1 MSEQNYFENALANF
15 THEAACGGAI
25 RHLADLGYTVRQI
38 TEQMAFPAPY
48 EKVRQDVWEHMLH
61 TKAVLLEEP
70 GAGGGAAQEKPNYVL
85 EYNRYGKASF
95 RLVTAQNENRKP
107 IIWKERRFEEI
118 EMRQAARGAGL
129 DVLKPPLTG
138 KNAVIAAYLR
148 EKCMENGED
157 LSYCSCPFALQSLK
171 NPSAFQSAMRVLE
184 ERQREYVLGLSWPE
198 KICYHRLDRRMRDI
212 VVRLYENGQ
221 YEGTLYFLK
230 TEEKVSFL

>member
-1 MSEQNYFENALANF
+1 
-15 THEAACGGAI
+15 
-25 RHLADLGYTVRQI
+25 
-38 TEQMAFPAPY
+38 
-48 EKVRQDVWEHMLH
+48 MLH

-138 KNAVIAAYLR
+138 KNAVIA
-148 EKCMENGED
+148 
-157 LSYCSCPFALQSLK
+157 
-171 NPSAFQSAMRVLE
+171 V
-184 ERQREYVLGLSWPE
+184 
-198 KICYHRLDRRMRDI
+198 
-212 VVRLYENGQ
+212 
-221 YEGTLYFLK
+221 
-230 TEEKVSFL
+230 